1 MSTDV
6 MRSSRPRC
14 DASTRTPRK
23 LFGGRVDT
31 CLVQGMEESVNTEAC
46 LNVDKV
52 VIWIQGE
59 RVRERKGNETW
70 V

>member
-1 MSTDV
+1 
-6 MRSSRPRC
+6 
-14 DASTRTPRK
+14 
-23 LFGGRVDT
+23 
-31 CLVQGMEESVNTEAC
+31 MEESVNTEAC